1 MSDIILSQ
9 EIYEPVRIKRADG
22 KILSEFYFN
31 PSDSNIV
38 ERYDEFVDG
47 MKELGEK
54 IKNYENIKEKND
66 DLEKTKEELKEVSM
80 EICEKVNKLLNA
92 EVSDKIFNVMGP
104 LSLLPDGDYYFVF
117 IIDQIGNKIKNATGQ
132 RLKKMEMK
140 IKKHTSKYYG

>member
-9 EIYEPVRIKRADG
+9 DIYEPVRIKRADG

-31 PSDSNIV
+31 PSDANIV

-47 MKELGEK
+47 MKELSEK
-54 IKNYENIKEKND
+54 IKNYENIKEKNNNI
-66 DLEKTKEELKEVSM
+66 EKTKTALKEISM
-80 EICEKVNKLLNA
+80 EIGEKVNKLLNE

-104 LSLLPDGDYYFVF
+104 LTPLPDGDYYFVF
-117 IIDQIGNKIKNATGQ
+117 IIDQIGIKIKNATGQ
-132 RLKKMEMK
+132 RLNKMEMK